1 MLGPQQLLS
10 SKHLNK
16 RLGNNGFT
24 IVEAIIGCVIFGI
37 IAAVMLNAFIGIKS
51 SYVTARQLNEI
62 YTVLSACPEVDRALE
77 FSSLTSTSNCYPNNA
92 FPAEDG
98 GNATITYTPTLTVTD
113 TSALQ
118 NTDALYNIPDSKV
131 VQIDVGFP
139 RPNTA
144 APHLQLRM
152 LITRNGVGQL

>member
-1 MLGPQQLLS
+1 MKFLP
-10 SKHLNK
+10 LNHVSD
-16 RLGNNGFT
+16 GGFT
-24 IVEAIIGCVIFGI
+24 IVEAILACAVFGI
-37 IAAVMLNAFIGIKS
+37 LVGTMFNAFIS
-51 SYVTARQLNEI
+51 LRESYMTSRQLNEI

-77 FSSLTSTSNCYPNNA
+77 YDSLSSTTNCYPNNV

-98 GNATITYTPTLTVTD
+98 SSQTITYTPALTVTN
-113 TSALQ
+113 TSALASS
-118 NTDALYNIPDSKV
+118 DPLYNIPDSKV

-144 APHLQLRM
+144 VPHLQLRM

>member
-1 MLGPQQLLS
+1 MKLR
-10 SKHLNK
+10 
-16 RLGNNGFT
+16 RLAGDDGGGFT
-24 IVEAIIGCVIFGI
+24 IVEAILACAVFGI
-37 IAAVMLNAFIGIKS
+37 LVGTMFNAFVSLQS
-51 SYVTARQLNEI
+51 SYTTARQLNEI

-77 FSSLTSTSNCYPNNA
+77 FSSLSSTTNCYPNNV

-98 GNATITYTPTLTVTD
+98 SSATVTYTPALTVTN
-113 TSALQ
+113 TAALM
-118 NTDALYNIPDSKV
+118 NTDPLYNIPDSKV

-144 APHLQLRM
+144 SPHLQLRM

>member
-1 MLGPQQLLS
+1 M
-10 SKHLNK
+10 K
-16 RLGNNGFT
+16 RIFTRAGSQKGFT
-24 IVEAIIGCVIFGI
+24 IVEAILGCAVFGI
-37 IAAVMLNAFIGIKS
+37 LVGTMFNAFVSLQS
-51 SYVTARQLNEI
+51 SYRTARQLNEI

-77 FSSLTSTSNCYPNNA
+77 FNSLNSTTNCYPNNV

-98 GNATITYTPTLTVTD
+98 STATVTYTPALTVTD
-113 TSALQ
+113 TTALTAGDQ
-118 NTDALYNIPDSKV
+118 LRNIPDSKV
-131 VQIDVGFP
+131 VSIDVGFP

>member
-1 MLGPQQLLS
+1 MKLL
-10 SKHLNK
+10 LK
-16 RLGNNGFT
+16 RGGDQGGFT
-24 IVEAIIGCVIFGI
+24 IVEAILGCIVFGI
-37 IAAVMLNAFIGIKS
+37 IVGTMFNAFISLQS
-51 SYVTARQLNEI
+51 SYRTARQLNEI

-77 FSSLTSTSNCYPNNA
+77 FNSLSSTTNCYPNNV

-98 GNATITYTPTLTVTD
+98 GTATITYTPSLTVTN
-113 TSALQ
+113 TSALASS
-118 NTDALYNIPDSKV
+118 DPLYNIPDSKV
-131 VQIDVGFP
+131 VSIDVGFP